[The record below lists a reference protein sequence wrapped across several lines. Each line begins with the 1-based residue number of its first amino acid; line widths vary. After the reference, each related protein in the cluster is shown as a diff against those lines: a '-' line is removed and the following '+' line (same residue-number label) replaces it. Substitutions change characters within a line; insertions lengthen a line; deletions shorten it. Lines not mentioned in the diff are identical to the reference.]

1 VSYKRLSALQKITDI
16 DSDSSMDMEYTP
28 PKVLEVAKNNSLNLL
43 PPKSRPGTGTSC
55 PTNNLWMGETKKE

>member
-16 DSDSSMDMEYTP
+16 DSDSSMDMECTP